1 MGEKE
6 EKEKKGDGEKKVDGE
21 KKKEKEEKPTAVE
34 VKLDLHCEGCAHKV
48 KKLVRGLQ
56 GVESVSADPAT
67 GMLKVTGKVDP
78 WQLKELL
85 EAKTKK
91 KVEFIS
97 PKDPPKKPKDEDKKK
112 NKDEDGKDKEPKK
125 EEAKPK
131 PPEVIS
137 VVLSIRLH
145 CDGCVHRTKKN
156 IYKIKGVEEVTVDA
170 AKNLVTV
177 KGTMNAKT
185 LPDALK
191 EKIKR
196 SFEIVPPKKEEGG
209 GEKKEEKKGGEKE
222 KAGGEKKEE
231 EKQGDEKEKKDE
243 EKKQEATASPPPP
256 PPAAAST
263 TATTMATTVIEAN
276 RTDNYSPYGGYPG
289 YGYRVEMVHAPQ
301 MFSDENPNACSI
313 M

>member
-1 MGEKE
+1 MGELR
-6 EKEKKGDGEKKVDGE
+6 DRVVNRD
-21 KKKEKEEKPTAVE
+21 A
-34 VKLDLHCEGCAHKV
+34 
-48 KKLVRGLQ
+48 

-67 GMLKVTGKVDP
+67 GRLKVTGKVDP

-91 KVEFIS
+91 KPQNNQRIFNHFVLTCRHSFHQ
-97 PKDPPKKPKDEDKKK
+97 
-112 NKDEDGKDKEPKK
+112 
-125 EEAKPK
+125 
-131 PPEVIS
+131 PEVIS

-145 CDGCVHRTKKN
+145 CDGCVHRIKKN

-196 SFEIVPPKKEEGG
+196 NFEIVPPKKEEGG

-243 EKKQEATASPPPP
+243 KKKQEATASLPPPP
-256 PPAAAST
+256 PAAAAST

-289 YGYRVEMVHAPQ
+289 YGYRIEMVHAPQ